1 MSVLN
6 ETLRTSTISPVKE
19 YNQRL
24 AEMNRERPK
33 MLLSQIKNAAAASR
47 DNKSKTRTGS
57 VKAKNGETTTST
69 SAPCPCR
76 PSNSNPLAN
85 IGPWIKEESPDRQEL
100 SKEEDELMQELS
112 DDIKRD
118 EERVRE
124 GMGEEEMAEAE
135 KELEEEEEQQGE
147 EDDDSDVPTT
157 TEGVTIS
164 PADQQRH
171 LDLVAENLEV
181 GVMFASKP
189 IVQALTNPFVGS
201 MTNRCV

>member
-33 MLLSQIKNAAAASR
+33 LLLTQIKNSATAAAADR
-47 DNKSKTRTGS
+47 DGRKSKIRKGTGRTGNDG
-57 VKAKNGETTTST
+57 KTST
-69 SAPCPCR
+69 SLPCPCLA
-76 PSNSNPLAN
+76 SHSNPLAN
-85 IGPWIKEESPDRQEL
+85 IGSWDIEESPDRQQL
-100 SKEEDELMQELS
+100 SQEEEKLKQELS
-112 DDIKRD
+112 DDIHRD
-118 EERVRE
+118 EEQVGQE
-124 GMGEEEMAEAE
+124 MGQEEMAEAE
-135 KELEEEEEQQGE
+135 QEL
-147 EDDDSDVPTT
+147 EDDDEDDGEMATT
-157 TEGVTIS
+157 TEGATVS

-189 IVQALTNPFVGS
+189 IIQALTNPFVGS